1 MKKRSN
7 APVYWSLFGAGG
19 MLAALVGPGL
29 LFVTL
34 AAPPGYADAL
44 RFAQGLAGK
53 AFLFACASLFL
64 WHAAHRLFHML
75 KDLGVR
81 VGPGSWML
89 CYGVALAGTVAAAS
103 ALLAIGF

>member
-1 MKKRSN
+1 MKRST

-19 MLAALVGPGL
+19 MLAALFGPGIVL
-29 LFVTL
+29 VTL
-34 AAPPGYADAL
+34 AALPDYARAL
-44 RFAQGLAGK
+44 QFAQGLAGK

-89 CYGVALAGTVAAAS
+89 CYGVALAGTVVAAS
-103 ALLAIGF
+103 VLLAIGF

>member
-1 MKKRSN
+1 MNRSN

-29 LFVTL
+29 VLVTL
-34 AAPPGYADAL
+34 AAPPDYARAL
-44 RFAQGLAGK
+44 DFAQGIVGK

-64 WHAAHRLFHML
+64 WHAAHRLFHTL

-81 VGPGSWML
+81 AGPGCWML
-89 CYGVALAGTVAAAS
+89 CYGVALAGTVVAAS